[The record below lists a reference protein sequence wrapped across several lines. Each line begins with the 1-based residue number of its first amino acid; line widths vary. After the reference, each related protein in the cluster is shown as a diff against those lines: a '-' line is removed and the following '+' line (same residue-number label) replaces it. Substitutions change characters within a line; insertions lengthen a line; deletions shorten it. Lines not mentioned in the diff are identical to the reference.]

1 MPTLNVSIDLDGLD
15 ADSAEAACFEA
26 GAFAVTYSDTRDD
39 PILEPAPGEFRL
51 WPAPRLTASFPA
63 DAASAALIASLSS
76 ALGVPA
82 MRWQVEAVAD
92 RTWEREWL
100 ADFHAMRFGE
110 RLWVA
115 PAHDPVDVPGAVV
128 VRLDPGLAFGTGAHP
143 TTALCLSWLD
153 AHLEPGAQVIDYGC
167 GSGILAIAAARL
179 GAREAWA
186 YDIDPQALVATRD
199 NAVANVVDSFVHIVT
214 APTAL
219 PERVDVLLAN
229 ILAGPLCEL
238 APSMALHVRPGGA
251 LVLAGLLAS
260 QADEVAAA
268 HAPWFHMDRFGA
280 REGWVALAG
289 RRRLE

>member
-1 MPTLNVSIDLDGLD
+1 MPTLNVSLDLDGLD
-15 ADSAEAACFEA
+15 PDAAEAACFEA
-26 GAFAVTYSDTRDD
+26 GALAVTWTDTRDD
-39 PILEPAPGEFRL
+39 AILEPGPGEFRL

-63 DAASAALIASLSS
+63 DAASAALIASLGR
-76 ALGVPA
+76 ALGVA
-82 MRWQVEAVAD
+82 AARWHVEAVAD
-92 RTWEREWL
+92 RAWEREWL
-100 ADFHAMRFGE
+100 ADFHAMRFGD

-128 VRLDPGLAFGTGAHP
+128 VRLDPGLAFGTGTHP
-143 TTALCLSWLD
+143 TTALCLAWLD
-153 AHLEPGAQVIDYGC
+153 ARLEPGMRVIDFGC
-167 GSGILAIAAARL
+167 GSGILAIAAVRL

-199 NAVANVVDSFVHIVT
+199 NAVANDVETLVHVVT
-214 APTAL
+214 TPTAL
-219 PERVDVLLAN
+219 PGRIDVVMAN

-238 APSMALHVRPGGA
+238 APTMAVHVRPGGA

-268 HAPWFHMDRFGA
+268 HAPWFDMDRFGE
-280 REGWVALAG
+280 REGWVALSG